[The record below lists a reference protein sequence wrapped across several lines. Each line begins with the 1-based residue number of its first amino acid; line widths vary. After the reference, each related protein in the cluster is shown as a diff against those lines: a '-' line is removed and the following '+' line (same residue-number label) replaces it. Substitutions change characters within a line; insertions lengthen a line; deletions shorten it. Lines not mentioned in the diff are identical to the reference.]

1 MSSLGLAIMQL
12 GGLVNG
18 LIEVYIWVIIASA
31 LISFVNPDPF
41 NPIVQFLYRVTNPA
55 YAMVNRYIRTNFN
68 GIDLAPLIVI
78 IALQVLQILLNLVF
92 NVLATSV

>member
-92 NVLATSV
+92 NTLATSV